1 MGTFLSSLLCLKYN
15 QPVFRRLRD
24 SQQKS
29 VEAAA
34 AERIEELVD
43 RRVKEELERRRE
55 EIEAEVLRRVEEAKA
70 VMEQQM
76 LEELEKRKQE
86 QLEEAER
93 REVRIHSYTSV
104 IVAQIHLNSR
114 HRGPAL

>member
-1 MGTFLSSLLCLKYN
+1 M
-15 QPVFRRLRD
+15 FRRLRD
-24 SQQKS
+24 SQQKT

-43 RRVKEELERRRE
+43 RRVKEELVRRRE
-55 EIEAEVLRRVEEAKA
+55 EIETEVLRRVEEAKA

-104 IVAQIHLNSR
+104 IVAQLHINSR
-114 HRGPAL
+114 LSRGPAL